1 MSFIKILND
10 RFTGAL
16 YDENNFFRPTEI
28 GTMGSD
34 ESTDTQYG
42 PVCTYHM
49 TASFKIRMIIDITK
63 EQKKEPTATD
73 DDNPLDYQ
81 WNAYKYI
88 DFYNEWGVF

>member
-49 TASFKIRMIIDITK
+49 TASFKVRMGQIKAQDITVTNTSYNYEWDGYSLDDFK
-63 EQKKEPTATD
+63 E
-73 DDNPLDYQ
+73 
-81 WNAYKYI
+81 
-88 DFYNEWGVF
+88 EWPPCKF